1 MVIDPPR
8 RFSRADRG
16 EGHKL
21 AAGEDVVVDHVF
33 LEIVDQAT
41 NFGPNQQ
48 VTKTKAQQNIEPGE
62 CSRAEGS
69 SAKKIVLNSLSWT
82 TTKTRRDAYK

>member
-8 RFSRADRG
+8 RSSRADRG

-33 LEIVDQAT
+33 LEIVDQAS
-41 NFGPNQQ
+41 NFGPNHASKWPNR
-48 VTKTKAQQNIEPGE
+48 TLNLENA
-62 CSRAEGS
+62 AEQKVHRQKNCVEFTFLDNDED
-69 SAKKIVLNSLSWT
+69 A
-82 TTKTRRDAYK
+82 TRRL